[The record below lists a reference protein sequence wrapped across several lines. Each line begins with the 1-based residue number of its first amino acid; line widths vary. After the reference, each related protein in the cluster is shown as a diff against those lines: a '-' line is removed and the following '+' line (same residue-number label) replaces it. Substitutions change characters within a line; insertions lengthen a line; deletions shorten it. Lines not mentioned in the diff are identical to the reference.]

1 MKRCEPVDPQ
11 VRTVAPLYFFPNK
24 DYNSARIENVSR
36 EGGTYMA
43 FWASFLQYFIEFVV
57 LVALAVAG
65 TLLGIKLRKR
75 KDAKLED

>member
-11 VRTVAPLYFFPNK
+11 VRTVALLYFFSNK
-24 DYNSARIENVSR
+24 GYNIAEIENVPR

-43 FWASFLQYFIEFVV
+43 FLASFLQYFIEFVV

>member
-1 MKRCEPVDPQ
+1 
-11 VRTVAPLYFFPNK
+11 
-24 DYNSARIENVSR
+24 
-36 EGGTYMA
+36 MA
-43 FWASFLQYFIEFVV
+43 FFASFLQYLIEFVV